1 MRGPHVSRPLE
12 DILSEAQRL
21 IASGVK
27 EISLIAQDLTF
38 YGIDLYG
45 KRQLP
50 LLLEKLATLPRHR
63 LDSAPLCL
71 SRRLPPRSLAHH
83 PRL

>member
-1 MRGPHVSRPLE
+1 MRGAHVSRPLE

-21 IASGVK
+21 LASGVK

-38 YGIDLYG
+38 YGLDLYG

-50 LLLEKLATLPRHR
+50 LLWKSSLPFP
-63 LDSAPLCL
+63 A
-71 SRRLPPRSLAHH
+71 
-83 PRL
+83 